1 MKLDLASLA
10 FSAVGDNIDIPADAW
25 LRAKLVIAGI
35 AHYVDL
41 VWVRRDRCGLQRTA
55 CPELD
60 AMLELHHLA
69 CGADGPF
76 AHVSHKGKPYVLF
89 VTPAGA

>member
-1 MKLDLASLA
+1 VKLELASLS

-25 LRAKLVIAGI
+25 LRAKPVIAGI
-35 AHYVDL
+35 EHYVDL
-41 VWVRRDRCGLQRTA
+41 VWVRRDPCGVQRTA

-76 AHVSHKGKPYVLF
+76 APVDVGGKPYILF
-89 VTPAGA
+89 VTPSSD